1 MLDASRVFMLTG
13 MKSVHTV
20 GLRALLCSLVLTT
33 PAAGAHRATAL
44 AHPTGVTG
52 RASGVYGVTSP
63 VTTPVTTL
71 TTAHGPAGTTRSA
84 GAHAP
89 SREPAS
95 GKSPPWEWPLA
106 GRPRVLRGFAPPAQ
120 PWLAG
125 HRGTDLSASP
135 GAEVRAAGAGTVG
148 YAGPL
153 ADRGVVTV
161 LHPGGLRTTYLPVQ
175 PSVRRGQA
183 VAVGEVIGTLQDV
196 PGHCPA
202 ACLHWGLLRDRAYL
216 DPLLLLGHGQVRLLP
231 LWPTPENGPRKSYP
245 PGGRS
250 GRRRQPRETR
260 ST

>member
-1 MLDASRVFMLTG
+1 MLTG

-20 GLRALLCSLVLTT
+20 GLRALLCSLILAI
-33 PAAGAHRATAL
+33 PAAGTRHATAL

-52 RASGVYGVTSP
+52 RAYGVTTP
-63 VTTPVTTL
+63 ATTPASARTG
-71 TTAHGPAGTTRSA
+71 ARGPAMTARPA
-84 GAHAP
+84 GAPAP
-89 SREPAS
+89 SFHREPLY
-95 GKSPPWEWPLA
+95 GEPPHRERPHWEWPLA

-161 LHPGGLRTTYLPVQ
+161 LHSGGLRTTYLPVQ

-183 VAVGEVIGTLQDV
+183 VSTGEVIGTLQDV
-196 PGHCPA
+196 PGHCPV

-231 LWPTPENGPRKSYP
+231 LWPAPASRPAS
-245 PGGRS
+245 
-250 GRRRQPRETR
+250 
-260 ST
+260 

>member
-1 MLDASRVFMLTG
+1 MLTG

-20 GLRALLCSLVLTT
+20 GLRALLCSLILAI
-33 PAAGAHRATAL
+33 PAAAGTRHATAL
-44 AHPTGVTG
+44 AHPTGMTG
-52 RASGVYGVTSP
+52 RAYGVTTP
-63 VTTPVTTL
+63 TTILAAARPGARRPAR
-71 TTAHGPAGTTRSA
+71 TARPAGA
-84 GAHAP
+84 PAP
-89 SREPAS
+89 SFHGKRPHGGRPHGEQPRWEEPR
-95 GKSPPWEWPLA
+95 WEWPLA

-183 VAVGEVIGTLQDV
+183 VATGEVIGTLQDV

-231 LWPTPENGPRKSYP
+231 LWPAPASRP
-245 PGGRS
+245 PS
-250 GRRRQPRETR
+250 
-260 ST
+260 

>member
-1 MLDASRVFMLTG
+1 MLTG
-13 MKSVHTV
+13 MKTVHTV
-20 GLRALLCSLVLTT
+20 GLRALLCSLILAT
-33 PAAGAHRATAL
+33 PAAADARHATAL
-44 AHPTGVTG
+44 AHPTGVAG
-52 RASGVYGVTSP
+52 HAPGPYRSYGPYRFCWSYRSCRFYGVTTPATIPTSVRAGARGP
-63 VTTPVTTL
+63 VR
-71 TTAHGPAGTTRSA
+71 TTRPT
-84 GAHAP
+84 GAP
-89 SREPAS
+89 TSSSR
-95 GKSPPWEWPLA
+95 WEWPLA

-125 HRGTDLSASP
+125 HRGTDLSAPP
-135 GAEVRAAGAGTVG
+135 GAGVRAAGAGTVG

-183 VAVGEVIGTLQDV
+183 VAAGEVIGTLQDV

-231 LWPTPENGPRKSYP
+231 LWPAP
-245 PGGRS
+245 PSR
-250 GRRRQPRETR
+250 PAP
-260 ST
+260 

>member
-1 MLDASRVFMLTG
+1 
-13 MKSVHTV
+13 MKTVHPV
-20 GLRALLCSLVLTT
+20 GLRALLCSLVLAT
-33 PAAGAHRATAL
+33 PAGAHRVTSL
-44 AHPTGVTG
+44 APPVDATG
-52 RASGVYGVTSP
+52 RAYGTAAPMS
-63 VTTPVTTL
+63 TL
-71 TTAHGPAGTTRSA
+71 ATARTAAHGHAGTTPPA
-84 GAHAP
+84 GAHATSP
-89 SREPAS
+89 SGESAS
-95 GKSPPWEWPLA
+95 MAPGGSRARKSAPPSGGSSPSESSLWEWPLS

-183 VAVGEVIGTLQDV
+183 VAVGEVIGTLQDA

-202 ACLHWGLLRDRAYL
+202 TCLHWGLLRDRAYL

-231 LWPTPENGPRKSYP
+231 VWPAP
-245 PGGRS
+245 P
-250 GRRRQPRETR
+250 P
-260 ST
+260 

>member
-1 MLDASRVFMLTG
+1 MLTG
-13 MKSVHTV
+13 MKSVRSS
-20 GLRALLCSLVLTT
+20 GPRALLCSLILAGPV
-33 PAAGAHRATAL
+33 AGAHHATAR

-52 RASGVYGVTSP
+52 RPSSAHGVYGVHA
-63 VTTPVTTL
+63 VTASAITP
-71 TTAHGPAGTTRSA
+71 ASARA
-84 GAHAP
+84 GAHTPQAPVRPERPAGAPAP
-89 SREPAS
+89 SSR
-95 GKSPPWEWPLA
+95 WEWPLA

-161 LHPGGLRTTYLPVQ
+161 LHPGGLRTTYLPVH
-175 PSVRRGQA
+175 PSVRRGQM
-183 VAVGEVIGTLQDV
+183 VATGEMIGTLQDV
-196 PGHCPA
+196 PGHCPS

-231 LWPTPENGPRKSYP
+231 LWPAP
-245 PGGRS
+245 
-250 GRRRQPRETR
+250 
-260 ST
+260 